1 MTYFTKILLKRL
13 LSITC
18 KINFKC
24 SATEMLR
31 KKPRG
36 TKHGSCT
43 LKKTKCHHAMT
54 KPQGRLFLLTQ
65 LSHPPSSRGVCGNLG
80 TSRSSYLETDS
91 SGRDGSIW
99 QEKHFTRFIIFYGR
113 KHLLFH
119 IIIFKE
125 LHKCPSGNH
134 RGTII

>member
-54 KPQGRLFLLTQ
+54 KPQDGYSFSRNFHTHPHHVVFAVTLGQAGAVTWRLT
-65 LSHPPSSRGVCGNLG
+65 PRGEMVA
-80 TSRSSYLETDS
+80 
-91 SGRDGSIW
+91 SGRKNISLASLFFMAGS
-99 QEKHFTRFIIFYGR
+99 TY
-113 KHLLFH
+113 
-119 IIIFKE
+119 
-125 LHKCPSGNH
+125 CS
-134 RGTII
+134 TS